1 MGNGFM
7 NLSETIELYHKY
19 QLSGM
24 QENQI
29 KAIFEGLDIRDKNM
43 LTNEDLRLF
52 VNEFKKPLA
61 DDIIS
66 LGKELFQIKMILIAI
81 VIMTIIPTVI
91 GLLS

>member
-1 MGNGFM
+1 M